1 VSRKQTSQQ
10 SNCDHISR
18 VKEWG
23 FDDNHDFRATL
34 WDCLLCGLESGKPF
48 ITLDEQVIDHSKCDY
63 DPCFGCKAKGLQLN
77 TGDAGRPIADKQ
89 WKANL
94 KEYSDARKQGVQPQS
109 TNVHAVR
116 AAMEASTKLGKAY
129 DANSMVRADK
139 VTKRM
144 ASTMKQIG
152 DI

>member
-1 VSRKQTSQQ
+1 MSQKQTSRQ
-10 SNCDHISR
+10 SKCSHISR

-23 FDDNHDFRATL
+23 FNADHDFIATL
-34 WDCLLCGLESGKPF
+34 WDCVLCGLESSEPF
-48 ITLDEQVIDHSKCDY
+48 RDEEKVSIDHTHCDY

-94 KEYSDARKQGVQPQS
+94 KEYSEARRQGVQPQS

-116 AAMEASTKLGKAY
+116 AAMEASTKIGKAY
-129 DANSMVRADK
+129 DANTMPRADK
-139 VTKRM
+139 VTKSM
-144 ASTMKQIG
+144 AKAINEVG
-152 DI
+152 V